1 MLIFQQAIL
10 KLNQA
15 WRDMSENEHP
25 IQLEQVLFTRS
36 IVIAV
41 HDHKPSGT
49 AQINPGPENVI
60 NLTPIDGQANRY
72 QVSMNSKFNSNGDP
86 AYPYIIDME
95 CIGFFSVDSKLPKD
109 EAMRGVM
116 ITAHGVLY
124 GAIREAVAWITGR
137 QPFGP
142 LMLGLSVLRSPQKE
156 NL

>member
-1 MLIFQQAIL
+1 
-10 KLNQA
+10 
-15 WRDMSENEHP
+15 MSDNVHP
-25 IQLEQVLFTRS
+25 IQLEQVVFTRT

-41 HDHKPSGT
+41 RDHKPSEPV
-49 AQINPGPENVI
+49 QINPGAENAL
-60 NLTPIDGQANRY
+60 NLTPIEGQDSRY
-72 QVSMNSKFNSNGDP
+72 QVSMSSKFNIKEDP

-95 CIGFFSVDSKLPKD
+95 CVGFFSVDSKLSKD

-142 LMLGLSVLRSPQKE
+142 LMLGLSVLRSPQQDQPKK
-156 NL
+156 

>member
-1 MLIFQQAIL
+1 
-10 KLNQA
+10 
-15 WRDMSENEHP
+15 MSENENP

-49 AQINPGPENVI
+49 AQINPGPENAI
-60 NLTPIDGQANRY
+60 NLTPIDGQENRY
-72 QVSMNSKFNSNGDP
+72 QVSMNSKFNNNGDS

-124 GAIREAVAWITGR
+124 GAIREAVAWITSR

-142 LMLGLSVLRSPQKE
+142 LMLGLSVLRPVHQELPKK
-156 NL
+156 

>member
-1 MLIFQQAIL
+1 
-10 KLNQA
+10 
-15 WRDMSENEHP
+15 MSDNVHP
-25 IQLEQVLFTRS
+25 VQLEQVLFTRC

-41 HDHKPSGT
+41 NDHKPSGT
-49 AQINPGPENVI
+49 AQINPGPENAI
-60 NLTPIDGQANRY
+60 NMTPIDGQENRY
-72 QVSMNSKFNSNGDP
+72 QVSMNSKFNNNGDS

-95 CIGFFSVDSKLPKD
+95 CIGFFSVDIKLPKD